1 MEVME
6 EEDMVVAILGAGDLI
21 GCDLEDHLS
30 HPTGEVRPRCGYLLR
45 ALTYCELKAIN
56 LDHMI
61 EVSINSR
68 IYICSKYVNV
78 LTAQMFR
85 NYPELYM
92 TDLNVRIMN
101 DLTFNLKKKDL
112 SEEISWTRDNQSQTE
127 GAELGS
133 HHGSVVKF
141 VFDNEGS
148 IKSPNLSTKSFT
160 MGNGLERTSKTILKK
175 QTFSVQENV
184 VMERSHSLTDS
195 TIPLLEKGQAL
206 DEAQTQASRLSKF
219 RERFSTK
226 KAVSEDNSPR
236 NFVLDIPEI
245 VLNSPE
251 DDMAQ

>member
-1 MEVME
+1 
-6 EEDMVVAILGAGDLI
+6 
-21 GCDLEDHLS
+21 
-30 HPTGEVRPRCGYLLR
+30 
-45 ALTYCELKAIN
+45 
-56 LDHMI
+56 MI
-61 EVSINSR
+61 Y
-68 IYICSKYVNV
+68 YI
-78 LTAQMFR
+78 TTQMFK

-101 DLTFNLKKKDL
+101 DLTFNMKKNNT

-133 HHGSVVKF
+133 QHGGSGSVVKF
-141 VFDNEGS
+141 VLDNEGS
-148 IKSPNLSTKSFT
+148 VKSPNLSTKSFT
-160 MGNGLERTSKTILKK
+160 MGNGLERSSKTILKK

-219 RERFSTK
+219 RERFSTN

>member
-1 MEVME
+1 
-6 EEDMVVAILGAGDLI
+6 
-21 GCDLEDHLS
+21 
-30 HPTGEVRPRCGYLLR
+30 
-45 ALTYCELKAIN
+45 
-56 LDHMI
+56 
-61 EVSINSR
+61 
-68 IYICSKYVNV
+68 
-78 LTAQMFR
+78 MFN

-101 DLTFNLKKKDL
+101 DLTFNMKKKVI
-112 SEEISWTRDNQSQTE
+112 SEETSWSRDNQSQTE
-127 GAELGS
+127 GAEPELGS
-133 HHGSVVKF
+133 QHGGSGSVVKF

-148 IKSPNLSTKSFT
+148 VKSPNLSTKSFT

-175 QTFSVQENV
+175 QTFSVQENM

-195 TIPLLEKGQAL
+195 TIPLLEKGQTL

-219 RERFSTK
+219 RGRFSTK
-226 KAVSEDNSPR
+226 KAVSEDICPR